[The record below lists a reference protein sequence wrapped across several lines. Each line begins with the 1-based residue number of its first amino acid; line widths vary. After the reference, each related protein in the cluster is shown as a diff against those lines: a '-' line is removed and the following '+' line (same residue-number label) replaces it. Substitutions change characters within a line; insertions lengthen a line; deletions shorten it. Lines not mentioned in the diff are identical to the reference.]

1 MSSKSRG
8 LILIQ
13 RVLLWT
19 LYFFSG
25 FILYSNKGIL
35 PSFLITFSR
44 IIYPLSIF
52 WLQIRIKKITN
63 FLPIDS
69 KMSTSQ
75 LWFNLLPVVA
85 SLLTIIFSL
94 TNSFLFI
101 LARMQSFPE
110 EVYDAAKIDGASPL
124 QQFYYI
130 SLPFLIGIM
139 SILFLLR
146 FIWTFNKF
154 DDIFLLTGG
163 NAGTRTFTVNV
174 YEQAFA
180 ISNLLFGFMISQSIF
195 ALIPKDNLSVEVSP
209 SRLLYSLPMAYF
221 GKSLLLR

>member
-8 LILIQ
+8 LIVIQ
-13 RVLLWT
+13 RLLLWT

-25 FILYSNKGIL
+25 FVLYSNKGIL

-94 TNSFLFI
+94 TNSFLLI
-101 LARMQSFPE
+101 LE
-110 EVYDAAKIDGASPL
+110 K
-124 QQFYYI
+124 
-130 SLPFLIGIM
+130 LIN
-139 SILFLLR
+139 S
-146 FIWTFNKF
+146 
-154 DDIFLLTGG
+154 
-163 NAGTRTFTVNV
+163 
-174 YEQAFA
+174 
-180 ISNLLFGFMISQSIF
+180 
-195 ALIPKDNLSVEVSP
+195 
-209 SRLLYSLPMAYF
+209 
-221 GKSLLLR
+221 